1 MIEKK
6 SKMFYDEIMVNILL
20 LVTYNFMIKL
30 YVLKKIRLN
39 KFKTIMY

>member
-1 MIEKK
+1 
-6 SKMFYDEIMVNILL
+6 MFYDEIMVNILL